1 MYTIYIL
8 VAVLIIIAGY
18 LWYRRVPHTKYVV
31 SLTTI
36 PSRLSKLQPV
46 LDSYLSQSIKPEKII
61 LNIPREYMR
70 FPGKQIQVPD
80 YGPHVLI
87 NRTPEDYG
95 PATKL
100 LGTLGLKLDPD
111 TIIIVS
117 DDDNVKKPY
126 WARDLIR
133 SIRAN
138 PGAAS
143 TVSTPWSKRPG
154 GAPGKFIFGGGGFG
168 FYRKLIDSNV
178 LMNFFTKAKSKCM
191 FVDDDMFTYFFDSQ
205 NIEIVGVD
213 YGPGNKPY
221 VAESNEFGD
230 KLRSGGPGKRETLQ
244 KQCKAH
250 IN

>member
-1 MYTIYIL
+1 MAVVLL
-8 VAVLIIIAGY
+8 VIAVY
-18 LWYRRVPHTKYVV
+18 LWYRRVPHSKYVV

-36 PSRLSKLQPV
+36 PSRLSKIQSV
-46 LDSYLSQSIKPEKII
+46 LDSYMKQSIRPEKII

-70 FPGKQIQVPD
+70 FPGEQIQVPD
-80 YGPHVLI
+80 FGPNVLI
-87 NRTPEDYG
+87 NRTREDYG

-100 LGTLGLKLDPD
+100 LGMLELDLDPQ
-111 TIIIVS
+111 TIILVS
-117 DDDNVKKPY
+117 DDDNIKKSY

-154 GAPGKFIFGGGGFG
+154 GEPGKFIFGGGGFG
-168 FYRKLIDSNV
+168 FYRKLIDANT
-178 LMNFFTKAKSKCM
+178 LMTFFTKAKSKCM

-205 NIEIVGVD
+205 NIEIVGVE
-213 YGPGNKPY
+213 YGPHNKPY
-221 VAESNEFGD
+221 IAESNEFGD

-250 IN
+250 IT

>member
-1 MYTIYIL
+1 MIT
-8 VAVLIIIAGY
+8 VFIIIAII
-18 LWYRRVPHTKYVV
+18 LAFVWYRRVPHARYVV
-31 SLTTI
+31 SLTSI
-36 PSRLSKLQPV
+36 PSRLSKLKPV
-46 LDSYLSQSIKPEKII
+46 LDSYMKQSMKPEKII

-70 FPGKQIQVPD
+70 FPEQQIQIPD
-80 YGPHVLI
+80 FGPNVLV

-100 LGTLGLKLDPD
+100 LGTLGLDLDPH
-111 TIIIVS
+111 TIILVS

-133 SIRAN
+133 SIRRN
-138 PGAAS
+138 PGAVS

-154 GAPGKFIFGGGGFG
+154 GESGKFIFGGGGFG
-168 FYRKLIDSNV
+168 FYRKLIDATT
-178 LMNFFTKAKSKCM
+178 LMNLFNKAKSKCM

-213 YGPGNKPY
+213 YGPRNKPY
-221 VAESNEFGD
+221 IAESNEFGD

-250 IN
+250 LT